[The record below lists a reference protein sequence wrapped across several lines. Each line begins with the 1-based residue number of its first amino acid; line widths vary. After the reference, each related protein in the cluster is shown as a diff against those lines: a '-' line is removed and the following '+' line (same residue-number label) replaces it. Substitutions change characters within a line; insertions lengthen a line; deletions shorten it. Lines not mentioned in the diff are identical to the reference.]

1 MQTHSQQQRARPPS
15 GDESERELLGGE
27 GKDSGAATRIRG
39 QHKSPT
45 GKTGQALPRR
55 WARAGKAGFL
65 HTSFGQHR
73 ACPLT
78 GRGEHGSLQPAVTR
92 HLPPQHQLNCTSSW
106 VRGGQMSDQ
115 QLQCKES
122 SEVQLGGCDL
132 SPRTPAM
139 YLRKKQKKGQ
149 KRSGFTKVTT
159 SIISFIHSF
168 ILSSTN
174 IYGTLPKMCQAS
186 SKPLG
191 NSNEIKNISKKR
203 QTDYKFFFF

>member
-1 MQTHSQQQRARPPS
+1 
-15 GDESERELLGGE
+15 
-27 GKDSGAATRIRG
+27 
-39 QHKSPT
+39 
-45 GKTGQALPRR
+45 
-55 WARAGKAGFL
+55 
-65 HTSFGQHR
+65 
-73 ACPLT
+73 
-78 GRGEHGSLQPAVTR
+78 
-92 HLPPQHQLNCTSSW
+92 
-106 VRGGQMSDQ
+106 MSDQ

-203 QTDYKFFFF
+203 QTDYKFFFFKRSIWCTRR